1 MEYPQNFRDDLRYLT
16 DWYRWDDADKSEIRA
31 MFTNSPKGVR
41 YYQVLAAAHRA
52 GYVQDASTGWV
63 RLRAWCAV
71 KGVGDPLNS
80 DEDFAKL
87 QALAFTQL
95 ETA

>member
-1 MEYPQNFRDDLRYLT
+1 MDYPNGFFDDMRYLSGYYG
-16 DWYRWDDADKSEIRA
+16 WSDDDKVGIRA
-31 MFTNSPKGVR
+31 SFTGNPEGVR

-63 RLRAWCAV
+63 RLGAWCAV
-71 KGVGDPLNS
+71 KGVADPLNS
-80 DEDFAKL
+80 EEDFAKL

-95 ETA
+95 EMA